1 MRSERL
7 YLLDLIEAIDLA
19 ERFLLGVDEEAFV
32 ANELV
37 SAAVAQKFI
46 IIGEAGRL
54 LRDRLSDHYPD
65 VAWNQAV
72 SMRNL
77 VVHNYFS
84 VDRHIV
90 YQTAKHDLPVL
101 RAQMRNILVAEYP
114 DAERS
119 QSPES
124 K

>member
-7 YLLDLIEAIDLA
+7 YLLDLVEAIDLV
-19 ERFLLGVDEEAFV
+19 EEFLFNVDEETFV
-32 ANELV
+32 DNELIV
-37 SAAVAQKFI
+37 AAVAQKFI
-46 IIGEAGRL
+46 IIGEAGKL
-54 LRDRLSDHYPD
+54 LREHLSDQYPE
-65 VAWNQAV
+65 VAWNQAIG
-72 SMRNL
+72 MRNL

-101 RAQMRNILVAEYP
+101 REQMQTVLKAEYP
-114 DAERS
+114 DTEDGHRAEN
-119 QSPES
+119 